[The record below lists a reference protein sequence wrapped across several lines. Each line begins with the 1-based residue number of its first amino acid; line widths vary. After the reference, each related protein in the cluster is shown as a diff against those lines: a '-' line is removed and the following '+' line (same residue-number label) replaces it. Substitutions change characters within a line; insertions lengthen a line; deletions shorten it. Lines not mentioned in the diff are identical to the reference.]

1 MTEENGNNLENKEN
15 NLENEEEIRDLDEE
29 EIIKDFF
36 SLEES
41 DGNYLKNFSETT
53 EDIEDEKKDT
63 EGDNKEFIEEVEEE
77 GIIEEEKKEEDKIE
91 DSESFKE
98 EKDLGENFKEAVF
111 LIEVEKIKP
120 NPYQPRKAIHDDSLF
135 ELAQSIRKFGIL
147 QPLVVQKRETV
158 KENGVGV
165 EVYYEL
171 IAGHRRL
178 EAAKMIGLER
188 VPAIIREVDQKKE
201 QLEIAVIENLQRE
214 NLSPIEVARAFA
226 RLIDEFGMTQREI
239 ALRVGKSR
247 QAVANILRLLQLSE
261 AVQNALEEKKVS
273 ETHARILL
281 SLENEDDQKF
291 LLERIIKGNLTT
303 RQTQLLAQKLIKK
316 EIKET
321 VIPQI
326 KKEINK
332 KEKIV
337 PSGLGSFLK
346 EVEKHL
352 EEQFGWNASVIPKGT
367 NGCQVILEFGSK
379 DDLKSFLRKVFQD
392 ES

>member
-1 MTEENGNNLENKEN
+1 MMGENGNNLGNKEN
-15 NLENEEEIRDLDEE
+15 NLENEEKIKDFDEE

-36 SLEES
+36 LLEES
-41 DGNYLKNFSETT
+41 NGNYLEKFSETM
-53 EDIEDEKKDT
+53 EDVKGGKKDIEWED
-63 EGDNKEFIEEVEEE
+63 KESIEEVGEEE
-77 GIIEEEKKEEDKIE
+77 IVKKEKNEENEIKNDK
-91 DSESFKE
+91 SFEVEKE
-98 EKDLGENFKEAVF
+98 LEENFKEAVF

-147 QPLVVQKRETV
+147 QPLVVQKRENV
-158 KENGVGV
+158 KENGV

-188 VPAIIREVDQKKE
+188 VPVIIREVDQKKE

-247 QAVANILRLLQLSE
+247 QAIANILRLLQLSE
-261 AVQNALEEKKVS
+261 AVQNALEEKRVS

-281 SLENEDDQKF
+281 SLENEEDQKF
-291 LLERIIKGNLTT
+291 LLEKIIKGNLTT
-303 RQTQLLAQKLIKK
+303 RQTQLLAQKLVKK
-316 EIKET
+316 EVKET
-321 VIPQI
+321 IIPQI

-332 KEKIV
+332 KEKIM
-337 PSGLGSFLK
+337 PSSLSSFLK
-346 EVEKHL
+346 EVERHL

-392 ES
+392 EL

>member
-1 MTEENGNNLENKEN
+1 MMGENGNNLGNKEN
-15 NLENEEEIRDLDEE
+15 NLENEEKIKDFDEE

-41 DGNYLKNFSETT
+41 NGNYLEKFSETM
-53 EDIEDEKKDT
+53 EDVKGGKKDIEWEDKESIEKVGEEEIVK
-63 EGDNKEFIEEVEEE
+63 KEKNEENEIKNDKSFEVE
-77 GIIEEEKKEEDKIE
+77 KELE
-91 DSESFKE
+91 
-98 EKDLGENFKEAVF
+98 ENFKEAVF

-147 QPLVVQKRETV
+147 QPLVVQKRENV
-158 KENGVGV
+158 KENGV

-188 VPAIIREVDQKKE
+188 VPVIIREVDQKKE

-247 QAVANILRLLQLSE
+247 QAIANILRLLQLSE
-261 AVQNALEEKKVS
+261 AVQNALEEKRVS

-281 SLENEDDQKF
+281 SLENEEDQKF
-291 LLERIIKGNLTT
+291 LLEKIIKGNLTT
-303 RQTQLLAQKLIKK
+303 RQTQLLAQKLVKK
-316 EIKET
+316 EVKET
-321 VIPQI
+321 IIPQI

-332 KEKIV
+332 KEKIM
-337 PSGLGSFLK
+337 PSSLSSFLK
-346 EVEKHL
+346 EVERHL

-392 ES
+392 EL

>member
-1 MTEENGNNLENKEN
+1 MGENGNNLGNKEN
-15 NLENEEEIRDLDEE
+15 NLENEEKIKDFDEE

-41 DGNYLKNFSETT
+41 NGNYLEKFSETM
-53 EDIEDEKKDT
+53 EDVKGGKKDIEWEDKESIEKVGEEEIVK
-63 EGDNKEFIEEVEEE
+63 KEKNEENEIKNDKSFEVE
-77 GIIEEEKKEEDKIE
+77 KELE
-91 DSESFKE
+91 
-98 EKDLGENFKEAVF
+98 ENFKEAVF

-147 QPLVVQKRETV
+147 QPLVVQKRENV
-158 KENGVGV
+158 KENGV

-188 VPAIIREVDQKKE
+188 VPVIIREVDQKKE

-247 QAVANILRLLQLSE
+247 QAIANILRLLQLSE
-261 AVQNALEEKKVS
+261 AVQNALEEKRVS

-281 SLENEDDQKF
+281 SLENEEDQKF
-291 LLERIIKGNLTT
+291 LLEKIIKGNLTT
-303 RQTQLLAQKLIKK
+303 RQTQLLAQKLVKK
-316 EIKET
+316 EVKET
-321 VIPQI
+321 IIPQI

-332 KEKIV
+332 KEKIM
-337 PSGLGSFLK
+337 PSSLSSFLK
-346 EVEKHL
+346 EVERHL

-392 ES
+392 EL